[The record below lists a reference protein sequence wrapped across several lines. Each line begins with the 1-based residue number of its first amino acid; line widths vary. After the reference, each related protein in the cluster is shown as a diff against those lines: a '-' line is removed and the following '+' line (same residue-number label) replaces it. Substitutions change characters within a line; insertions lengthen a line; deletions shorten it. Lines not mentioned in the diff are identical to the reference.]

1 MAIENESDWSILI
14 SLLRKNCRVLCGP
27 RISNDEK
34 KKKESYAN
42 RNTGRWL
49 IIYSD
54 TEILVKKK
62 KKRNKTE
69 LLDRK
74 DRY

>member
-34 KKKESYAN
+34 KKESYAN
-42 RNTGRWL
+42 RNTDRWL

-62 KKRNKTE
+62 KKKE
-69 LLDRK
+69 
-74 DRY
+74 